1 MYAILIASI
10 QFPFLNLRVEIK
22 SRNSITGNVKN
33 NLIKL
38 AIKSGLDLVN
48 AAMIQTNT
56 LKLITFV

>member
-1 MYAILIASI
+1 MYAILIVSI